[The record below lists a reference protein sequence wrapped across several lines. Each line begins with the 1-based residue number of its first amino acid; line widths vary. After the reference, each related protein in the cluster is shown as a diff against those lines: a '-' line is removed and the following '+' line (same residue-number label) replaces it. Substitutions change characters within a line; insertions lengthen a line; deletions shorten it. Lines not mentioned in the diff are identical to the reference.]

1 MARAEADT
9 ESESETETETELEIA
24 NTTTNQSRYSDWLAE
39 NKVAILSIEASSLTG
54 KSHGSHRN

>member
-1 MARAEADT
+1 MARVEADT
-9 ESESETETETELEIA
+9 ESETETELEIA